1 MNIKFIKKR
10 MVATILVSVLLAP
23 TTQVL
28 AADATT
34 VLSEGKEKIEIT
46 IDKEVTE
53 SFNVSE
59 SAAIKALKQG
69 LTIVMEG
76 EVAKEET
83 LKAKRQSV
91 VDYASQ
97 FIGNPYVYGG
107 TSLTRGTDCSGF
119 VRSVYAYFG
128 VSLPRTSSAMRSV
141 GYEVSY
147 SEIQPGDIVCYY
159 GHVGIYAGNGQIVN
173 AIDESRSIG
182 MSSATYA
189 KIITIRRIF
198 WFV

>member
-83 LKAKRQSV
+83 LKAKRQTQKCV
-91 VDYASQ
+91 CLLPVC
-97 FIGNPYVYGG
+97 G
-107 TSLTRGTDCSGF
+107 T
-119 VRSVYAYFG
+119 
-128 VSLPRTSSAMRSV
+128 
-141 GYEVSY
+141 
-147 SEIQPGDIVCYY
+147 
-159 GHVGIYAGNGQIVN
+159 
-173 AIDESRSIG
+173 
-182 MSSATYA
+182 
-189 KIITIRRIF
+189 
-198 WFV
+198 